1 MARNDDNVQGVFL
14 KPPASRL
21 RTVSA
26 TGRNEI
32 GNGKRPIAW
41 AEQDPDPGPRTGPS
55 AVRPTKNM

>member
-14 KPPASRL
+14 APPRARL

-41 AEQDPDPGPRTGPS
+41 DEQDPAPGPIVGP
-55 AVRPTKNM
+55 AAIKPTKNM